1 MVEEA
6 CSDEQKEYYVK
17 DFRDI
22 CEKFYKN
29 RELEIDII
37 ERDTLEKNTGLEK
50 DNKIYIS
57 SISVLPV
64 KKK

>member
-1 MVEEA
+1 M
-6 CSDEQKEYYVK
+6 K

-37 ERDTLEKNTGLEK
+37 ERDTLEKNTGFICKRL
-50 DNKIYIS
+50 DLFYLTLQNS
-57 SISVLPV
+57 
-64 KKK
+64 